1 MWYLDFIDVESSE
14 GRTVTYLGQP
24 YALRGGLSCAD
35 SNDPELSQRTSSAR
49 RRYDDSGPGA
59 FRRFVRSVDVTCADW
74 QIQPTYFGVRHRSA
88 QEIAEFVAP
97 RHVLVRRYGHSGCIV
112 LGDSVHLAQWTH
124 AHRNQWADRP

>member
-14 GRTVTYLGQP
+14 GRTVTYFGQP

-59 FRRFVRSVDVTCADW
+59 FRRFVRSVDVTRASCGRW
-74 QIQPTYFGVRHRSA
+74 QKTVVHTLPPTTGPDFWTRPKTGSCPRSA
-88 QEIAEFVAP
+88 SSLMGGKAVS
-97 RHVLVRRYGHSGCIV
+97 L
-112 LGDSVHLAQWTH
+112 SVV
-124 AHRNQWADRP
+124 